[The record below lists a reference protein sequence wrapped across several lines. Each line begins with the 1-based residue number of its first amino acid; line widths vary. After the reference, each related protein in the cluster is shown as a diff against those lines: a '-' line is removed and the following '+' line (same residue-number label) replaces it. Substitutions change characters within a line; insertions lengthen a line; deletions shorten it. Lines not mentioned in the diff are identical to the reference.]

1 MAPPVMTIGKAISM
15 LRSAIVNARI
25 YPKGSQMIESS
36 LKGAHQALEVCL
48 QESSPIV
55 ISDIQGKLCIN
66 GKESTEAKDFRS
78 FLVQHEV
85 QSLKFYKGLDV
96 AEVGTLLD
104 ALGRKKDQLGEP
116 KGLGEWLKTQGA
128 GHVQVEEV
136 EFVEIKKGE
145 VVVQQVLTLLEQ
157 SAGDTPAL
165 MGSLEESFRMMDQLP
180 DDTSRQEVK
189 RKMADHLAGLP
200 PQQLRELFD
209 NKVPEQIEKSGLRDA
224 VVQAMSRDKLE
235 ETLEEVHKWY
245 QKIKEETHSE
255 FEVVEKLN
263 GLKGFLGKI
272 LHSPASK
279 TVPFA
284 LYEELL
290 NVGLLDEMPAGV
302 QKTENSSL
310 LVEVEQLLN
319 QKSEALLEP
328 TVRQRFP
335 ELLKALCAMA
345 LDEPLQKL
353 TDKMLE
359 CLHNPAPLVRETAVK
374 TVRVFE
380 ETFAANRKEK
390 PFMQIV
396 GNLHTLAESESSPE
410 VYGEMAIGLQFAAM
424 ELLVNWRFEESAM
437 LLATLRRHSREES
450 PIGAKKK
457 QLAAKALRDFSSRG
471 LEVICADLNAQVKDR
486 QNGSYRVLA
495 ELGEEAVNPLIEAI
509 KRSTDSRSRQAA
521 FQAMKRLGAS
531 VKEPL
536 LKQLHVG
543 MPADILVK
551 LIPIMEDFAD
561 LSILPV
567 LAGLLQH
574 PDASVRRQVA
584 QLLAKIKEPKVPA
597 ILTGLLDDSDPDV
610 QAEAV
615 RLIGELQI
623 KASAA
628 DLAGR
633 LAKASPLVQEEICIA
648 LGNLGERRAIPD
660 LVKLLEAKGSFWKR
674 KAGVQDSVRLRV
686 VWALGQLLPDEAAH
700 KAIVKISKDP
710 NPNMVRAAQ
719 SALARNA
726 VAARPAA

>member
-1 MAPPVMTIGKAISM
+1 MTIGKAISM

-36 LKGAHQALEVCL
+36 LKGAHQALDVCL

-66 GKESTEAKDFRS
+66 GKESAEAKDFRS

-104 ALGRKKDQLGEP
+104 ALGRKKDQLGEH
-116 KGLGEWLKTQGA
+116 KSLGEWLKSQGA

-165 MGSLEESFRMMDQLP
+165 MGSLEESFRMMEQLP
-180 DDTSRQEVK
+180 DDSSRTEVQK
-189 RKMADHLAGLP
+189 QMADHLASLP
-200 PQQLRELFD
+200 PQQLRELFES
-209 NKVPEQIEKSGLRDA
+209 KVPEQVEKSGLRNA

-245 QKIKEETHSE
+245 QKIKEETTSE

-290 NVGLLDEMPAGV
+290 NVGLLDEIPAGV
-302 QKTENSSL
+302 QKGENSSL
-310 LVEVEQLLN
+310 LVEVEQLLS
-319 QKSEALLEP
+319 QKSEGLLEP
-328 TVRQRFP
+328 SVRQRFP
-335 ELLKALCAMA
+335 ELLKAMCAMA

-353 TDKMLE
+353 TDKVLE
-359 CLHNPAPLVRETAVK
+359 NLHNPAPVVRETAVK
-374 TVRVFE
+374 TVRIFE
-380 ETFAANRKEK
+380 EALAANRKEK
-390 PFMQIV
+390 PFMQII
-396 GNLHTLAESESSPE
+396 GALHTMAESESSPE
-410 VYGEMAIGLQFAAM
+410 VYGEITTGLQFAAM

-450 PIGAKKK
+450 PIGTKKK
-457 QLAAKALRDFSSRG
+457 QMAVKALRDFSIRG
-471 LEVICADLNAQVKDR
+471 LDVICADLNAQVKDR

-495 ELGEEAVNPLIEAI
+495 ELGEEAVNPLVEAI

-531 VKEPL
+531 AKEPL

-551 LIPIMEDFAD
+551 LIPLLEDFAD
-561 LSILPV
+561 AAILPV
-567 LAGLLQH
+567 LTSLLQH
-574 PDASVRRQVA
+574 PDPAVRRQVA
-584 QLLAKIKEPKVPA
+584 QLLAKVDEPKVQTL
-597 ILTGLLDDSDPDV
+597 LTGLLDDSDPEV

-615 RLIGELQI
+615 RLIGEMRI
-623 KASAA
+623 KSSAA
-628 DLAGR
+628 DLASR
-633 LAKASPLVQEEICIA
+633 LAKAIPMVQEEICIA
-648 LGNLGERRAIPD
+648 LGNLAERRAIPD
-660 LVKLLEAKGSFWKR
+660 LVRLLETKGSFWKR
-674 KAGVQDSVRLRV
+674 NSGVSDSVRLRV
-686 VWALGQLLPDEAAH
+686 IWALGQLLPDETAH
-700 KAIVKISKDP
+700 KAILKVSKDS
-710 NPNMVRAAQ
+710 NPNIVRTAQ
-719 SALARNA
+719 SALARNGI
-726 VAARPAA
+726 AARPAA